1 MQARQDFWSLFQR
14 ITYQS
19 VRAMSGMQEGVELM
33 ARPGNSTSFFERAW
47 ERLSRN
53 WKEIAFSGTKGVN
66 LDLAKGG
73 KSDLNHL
80 KKNLKACLEARG
92 GEVSARAQ
100 AAELGRLYLH
110 QDAAGRETF
119 LKTLAQDF
127 GPRHEAVQAAL
138 ENLQASPEGSKGYY
152 AAERELISALT
163 PDSIRVLKLF
173 SSLPNGV
180 KFLVDLRA
188 DLLNLSEQ
196 EPATEALSAH
206 LKDLLSSWFDPGIL
220 DLERITW
227 KSSAALLEKL
237 IAYEAVHEIRSW
249 DDLRNRLDSDRRC
262 YALFHPRMP
271 EEPLAFVEVAL
282 GDGYAGSIQHLL
294 DEAAPAFDTAKAD
307 TAIFYSIS
315 NTQKGL
321 QGIAFGEYLIKLVVQ
336 RLKSEMPQ
344 VRRYATLSP
353 VPGLVPWLKTL
364 TDERI
369 ASFLSADHRKILC
382 EKSNTNTTVSALQE
396 LTRQPESLLVS
407 EVSERLK
414 EPLLTLAACYFQEK
428 RDDGQPIDPVA
439 RFHLRNGARLER
451 INWLGDSSSRGLK
464 QSLGIMVNYGYRPDE
479 LDRNHEAYMKDGR
492 IALASEVK
500 TLLKKAR

>member
-1 MQARQDFWSLFQR
+1 
-14 ITYQS
+14 
-19 VRAMSGMQEGVELM
+19 M

-47 ERLSRN
+47 EHLSRN
-53 WKEIAFSGTKGVN
+53 WKEIAFSGTKGVS

-73 KSDLNHL
+73 KSDLNLL
-80 KKNLKACLEARG
+80 KKHFMACLEARG
-92 GEVSARAQ
+92 GEVSARAK

-110 QDAAGRETF
+110 QDAAGRGTF

-127 GPRHEAVQAAL
+127 GPSQDAVQGAL
-138 ENLQASPEGSKGYY
+138 EKLQANPEGSKNHY

-163 PDSIRVLKLF
+163 PDSIRILKLF

-188 DLLNLSEQ
+188 DLLSLNEQ
-196 EPATEALSAH
+196 DPATEALSAH
-206 LKDLLSSWFDPGIL
+206 LKDLLSSWFDPGFL

-282 GDGYAGSIQHLL
+282 GDGFAGNIQHLL
-294 DEAAPAFDTAKAD
+294 DESAPAFDTAKAD

-353 VPGLVPWLKTL
+353 VPGFLRWVNAL
-364 TDERI
+364 TDERLE
-369 ASFLSADHRKILC
+369 SFLPADHRKALR
-382 EKSNTNTTVSALQE
+382 ESGNSKTAATALQE
-396 LTRQPESLLVS
+396 LANKPEFLLDS
-407 EVSERLK
+407 EASERLK
-414 EPLLTLAACYFQEK
+414 EPLLTLTACYFQEK
-428 RDDGQPIDPVA
+428 REDGQPIDPVA

-451 INWLGDSSSRGLK
+451 INWLGDSSARGLK
-464 QSLGIMVNYGYRPDE
+464 QSLGIMVNYGYRPEE
-479 LDRNHEAYMKDGR
+479 LDKNHEAYMKDGR
-492 IALASEVK
+492 IALASDVK
-500 TLLKKAR
+500 SLLRKAR